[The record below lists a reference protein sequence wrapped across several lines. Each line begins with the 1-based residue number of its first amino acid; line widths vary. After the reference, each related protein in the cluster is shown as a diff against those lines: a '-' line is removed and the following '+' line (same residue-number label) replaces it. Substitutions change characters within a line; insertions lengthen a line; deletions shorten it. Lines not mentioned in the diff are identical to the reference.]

1 MAKRSY
7 KKRKQPVKKTKKTA
21 SKIDLTVIGLILLSI
36 LLAVLIY
43 GKSGVIGI
51 KLNEILGGMMGI
63 IRYVL
68 PIGIF
73 AIGIKLAC
81 EDNEY
86 LTSKLIQY
94 TILLISFSVLME
106 VYQINTNE
114 LVTTGKELSEVVK
127 DAYAIGAQGTGGG
140 VLGAVLAVPL
150 VNLLGSVGAAILCV
164 GIVIMLAVFTFG
176 INMSDIINNIVEK
189 SEEKREEKLEQK
201 QKYKEEAARLR
212 QEKQEQRRKALEVE
226 PKQQIQDEAIGEQIK
241 INFGGRAIEEQDTK
255 NGRKKYNHDGDDLVP
270 LTKENKKLGLLHKK
284 EELQPDVIEN
294 NIFKKE
300 EGNLFKTEEEKKED
314 KTKEVLHLEHAMIVE
329 DENYEYPPI
338 ELLGKPSKKAL
349 KGGAKALTDTATKL
363 QKTLYSFGVSAK
375 VENVSVGPAITR
387 YELKPAEG
395 VRVSKIANLAD
406 DIALNLAAE
415 TIRIEAPIPG

>member
-150 VNLLGSVGAAILCV
+150 VNLLGSVGAAILFPV
-164 GIVIMLAVFTFG
+164 LVLFIHTNYTISEGSSYLVYSIILALIVAF
-176 INMSDIINNIVEK
+176 NHRSNI
-189 SEEKREEKLEQK
+189 KRIL
-201 QKYKEEAARLR
+201 
-212 QEKQEQRRKALEVE
+212 
-226 PKQQIQDEAIGEQIK
+226 
-241 INFGGRAIEEQDTK
+241 
-255 NGRKKYNHDGDDLVP
+255 NG
-270 LTKENKKLGLLHKK
+270 TENKLS
-284 EELQPDVIEN
+284 
-294 NIFKKE
+294 FKK
-300 EGNLFKTEEEKKED
+300 
-314 KTKEVLHLEHAMIVE
+314 
-329 DENYEYPPI
+329 
-338 ELLGKPSKKAL
+338 
-349 KGGAKALTDTATKL
+349 
-363 QKTLYSFGVSAK
+363 
-375 VENVSVGPAITR
+375 
-387 YELKPAEG
+387 
-395 VRVSKIANLAD
+395 
-406 DIALNLAAE
+406 
-415 TIRIEAPIPG
+415 

>member
-7 KKRKQPVKKTKKTA
+7 KKRKQPAKKTKKTA

-212 QEKQEQRRKALEVE
+212 QEKQEQRRKALEV
-226 PKQQIQDEAIGEQIK
+226 
-241 INFGGRAIEEQDTK
+241 
-255 NGRKKYNHDGDDLVP
+255 
-270 LTKENKKLGLLHKK
+270 
-284 EELQPDVIEN
+284 
-294 NIFKKE
+294 
-300 EGNLFKTEEEKKED
+300 
-314 KTKEVLHLEHAMIVE
+314 
-329 DENYEYPPI
+329 
-338 ELLGKPSKKAL
+338 
-349 KGGAKALTDTATKL
+349 
-363 QKTLYSFGVSAK
+363 
-375 VENVSVGPAITR
+375 
-387 YELKPAEG
+387 
-395 VRVSKIANLAD
+395 
-406 DIALNLAAE
+406 
-415 TIRIEAPIPG
+415 